1 MRDLEGVERKPGSQN
16 MEGPRGIKEE
26 TDRDA
31 PRERRGNSQH
41 IGPGKHTDGQS
52 TKIQAGGSKGKG
64 CSSHR

>member
-26 TDRDA
+26 TDQDA

-41 IGPGKHTDGQS
+41 IGPGKHTDG
-52 TKIQAGGSKGKG
+52 
-64 CSSHR
+64 